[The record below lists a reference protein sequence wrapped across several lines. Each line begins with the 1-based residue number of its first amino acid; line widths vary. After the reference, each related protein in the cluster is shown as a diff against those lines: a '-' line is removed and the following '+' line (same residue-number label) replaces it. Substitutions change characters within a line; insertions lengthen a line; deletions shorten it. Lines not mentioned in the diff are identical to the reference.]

1 MARISKKHTLT
12 LLRWLLL
19 GSIPLIWSLLDHYGK
34 LGFLNER
41 SMSWRFIYRWERPA
55 PVKII
60 YVDVDSRSIEDI
72 GNFPWSREIFATVA
86 TSLVDIA
93 HVKAV
98 GFDFLLSPQGIP
110 EVADPAKVKAGDLK
124 LTQFLFRPATPPVV
138 FAASFAAEKLRGLN
152 GREASRA
159 FPYITSDQR
168 SDAEIEP
175 PERTSFYRQ
184 VGRTLLAVDPPLL
197 GFIDT
202 VDGGMRSVPLFA
214 PTSIKVYHHMAV
226 ELARLYWGLP
236 PDGVKIE
243 PDRIR
248 FVRAD
253 GSQVASV
260 PLRDG
265 QLLDVNW
272 FSAWESLENPRIGF
286 NIVLA
291 YAQLLD
297 SEKPEEKESAVKF
310 FAQEDFKDAIVLVG
324 PVDKLLQDVATTPFD
339 DSPVPRVG
347 IHGNLLKT
355 IISGETLRI
364 PPVWTEP
371 IITFALTGLVT
382 VLAVAGGSRAVLAKI
397 MAVLSMGVYTMFT
410 FSLFEGSLLVLPLVG
425 PLGAAFTTS
434 FAALAW
440 DILEEQR
447 QRGRIKGLFGT
458 YLSPELV
465 NRMIESDQDPKL
477 GGHEEI
483 ITAYFSDIESFSGFS
498 EQMTPALLVEL
509 MNEYLTACT
518 DIVQEEGGTLD
529 KYIGDAIVVMFG
541 APVPLPD
548 HAYRACI
555 ATQRVQLRIVEL
567 REKWKSEGD
576 KWPPVVLGLRARLG
590 LNTGPAII
598 GNMGSRS
605 RFSYTMMGDNVN
617 LAARMESGAKALGV
631 YTMVTDATRQAC
643 EQHGDRVV
651 FRFLDRIIVK
661 GRTNPVPVHQI
672 VCLREN
678 LTDRRRECLDLF
690 AKGIECYLQQNW
702 DAAIDYFQQ
711 SYPLEFSRPGAYPI
725 HEITPSSVFL
735 GRCADMKKYPPG
747 PDWDGVF
754 KMTEK

>member
-1 MARISKKHTLT
+1 MVRISKKLTLT

-19 GSIPLIWSLLDHYGK
+19 ASIPLIWSVLDHYGK
-34 LGFLNER
+34 LEFFNER
-41 SMSWRFIYRWERPA
+41 TMDWRFLYRWERPA
-55 PVKII
+55 PVKIV

-72 GNFPWSREIFATVA
+72 GNFPWSREIFAEVA
-86 TSLVDIA
+86 KSLVDIA
-93 HVKAV
+93 QVKAV
-98 GFDFLLSPQGIP
+98 GIDFLLSPQGIP
-110 EVADPAKVKAGDLK
+110 EVADGEKVKQGDLK
-124 LTQFLFRPATPPVV
+124 LSSFLFRPATPPVV

-152 GREASRA
+152 GQETSRS
-159 FPYITSDQR
+159 FPYLATEQR
-168 SDAEIEP
+168 SEADIEP

-184 VGRTLLAVDPPLL
+184 LGRTVVAVDPPLL

-202 VDGGMRSVPLFA
+202 VNGGMRTVPLFA

-236 PDGVKIE
+236 ADGVKVAN
-243 PDRIR
+243 DRLR

-253 GSQVASV
+253 GTEVASV
-260 PLRDG
+260 PLRQG

-272 FSAWESLENPRIGF
+272 FSAWDSEHNPRIGF
-286 NIVLA
+286 NIVLG
-291 YAQLLD
+291 YAQLLG
-297 SEKPEEKESAVKF
+297 SEKPEEKKAAQEF
-310 FAQEDFKDAIVLVG
+310 FAQDDFKDAIVLVG
-324 PVDKLLQDVATTPFD
+324 PVDRLLQDVAETPFD
-339 DSPVPRVG
+339 PSPVPRVG

-355 IISGETLRI
+355 IISGETLR
-364 PPVWTEP
+364 PLSAWSGHV
-371 IITFALTGLVT
+371 ITFALTALVT
-382 VLAVAGGSRAVLAKI
+382 VLSVSGGSRAVFAKI
-397 MAVLSMGVYTMFT
+397 MAVLSMGVYTMLA
-410 FSLFEGSLLVLPLVG
+410 FSIFDGSLLVLPLVA

-434 FAALAW
+434 FAALTW
-440 DILEEQR
+440 DIIEEQR

-465 NRMIESDQDPKL
+465 NRMVESEQDPQL

-498 EQMTPALLVEL
+498 EQMSPALLVEL

-529 KYIGDAIVVMFG
+529 KYIGDAIVAMFG
-541 APVPLPD
+541 APLPLAD

-567 REKWKSEGD
+567 REKWKAEGD
-576 KWPPVVLGLRARLG
+576 KWPPVVHGLRARLG

-617 LAARMESGAKALGV
+617 LAARMESGAKSLGV

-643 EQHGDRVV
+643 EKHGDRVV

-661 GRTNPVPVHQI
+661 GRTQPVPVHQI

-690 AKGIECYLQQNW
+690 AKGVERYLQQDW
-702 DAAIDYFQQ
+702 DGAVNFFQQ
-711 SYPLEFSRPGAYPI
+711 SYPLEFSRAGTYPI
-725 HEITPSSVFL
+725 HEVTPSSVFL
-735 GRCADMKKYPPG
+735 GRCADMRKDPPG
-747 PDWDGVF
+747 PGWDGVF
-754 KMTEK
+754 KMKEK

>member
-1 MARISKKHTLT
+1 MVRISKKLTLA

-19 GSIPLIWSLLDHYGK
+19 ASILLIWSGLDHFGK
-34 LGFLNER
+34 LEFFNER
-41 SMSWRFIYRWERPA
+41 TMDWRFLYRWERPA
-55 PVKII
+55 PVKIV

-72 GNFPWSREIFATVA
+72 GNFPWSREIFAEVA
-86 TSLVDIA
+86 KSLVDIA

-110 EVADPAKVKAGDLK
+110 EVADGEKVKQGDLK
-124 LTQFLFRPATPPVV
+124 LSSFLFRPATPPVV

-152 GREASRA
+152 GQETSRS
-159 FPYITSDQR
+159 FPYLAAEQR
-168 SDAEIEP
+168 SEADIEP

-184 VGRTLLAVDPPLL
+184 LGRTVVAVDPPLL

-202 VDGGMRSVPLFA
+202 VNGGMRTVPLFA

-236 PDGVKIE
+236 ADGVKVAN
-243 PDRIR
+243 DRLR

-253 GSQVASV
+253 GTEVASL
-260 PLRDG
+260 PLRQG

-272 FSAWESLENPRIGF
+272 FSAWDSEYNPRIGF
-286 NIVLA
+286 NTVLG
-291 YAQLLD
+291 YAQLLV
-297 SEKPEEKESAVKF
+297 SEKPEEKKAAQEF
-310 FAQEDFKDAIVLVG
+310 FAQDDFKDAIVLVG
-324 PVDKLLQDVATTPFD
+324 PVDRLLQDVAETPFD
-339 DSPVPRVG
+339 PSPVPRVG

-355 IISGETLRI
+355 IISGETLR
-364 PPVWTEP
+364 PLTAWSGHV
-371 IITFALTGLVT
+371 ITFALTALVT
-382 VLAVAGGSRAVLAKI
+382 VLAVAGGSRAVFAKI
-397 MAVLSMGVYTMFT
+397 MAVLSMGVYTMLA
-410 FSLFEGSLLVLPLVG
+410 FSVFDGSLLVLPLVA

-434 FAALAW
+434 FAALTW
-440 DILEEQR
+440 DIIEEQR

-465 NRMIESDQDPKL
+465 NRMVESEQDPKL

-498 EQMTPALLVEL
+498 EQMSPALLVEL

-529 KYIGDAIVVMFG
+529 KYIGDAIVAMFG
-541 APVPLPD
+541 APLPLAD

-567 REKWKSEGD
+567 REKWKAEGD
-576 KWPPVVLGLRARLG
+576 KWPPVVHGLRARLG

-617 LAARMESGAKALGV
+617 LAARMESGAKSLGV

-643 EQHGDRVV
+643 EKHGDRVV

-661 GRTNPVPVHQI
+661 GRTQPVPVHQI

-690 AKGIECYLQQNW
+690 AKGVERYLQQDW
-702 DAAIDYFQQ
+702 DGAVNFFQQ
-711 SYPLEFSRPGAYPI
+711 SYPLEFSRAGTYPI
-725 HEITPSSVFL
+725 HEVTPSSVFL
-735 GRCADMKKYPPG
+735 GRCADMRKEPPG
-747 PDWDGVF
+747 PGWDGVF
-754 KMTEK
+754 KMKEK